1 MPYGRHSDQQGP
13 GRSPLHKVYWVLYP
27 SETQQGVSIVLSG
40 TNGRAQHDWGKDGML
55 RAALIFLLIAMVMAI
70 CGFTGIAGG
79 ATDIAKFLFFLFL
92 AVFLFLF
99 VMAILTGRS
108 HF

>member
-1 MPYGRHSDQQGP
+1 
-13 GRSPLHKVYWVLYP
+13 
-27 SETQQGVSIVLSG
+27 
-40 TNGRAQHDWGKDGML
+40 ML
-55 RAALIFLLIAMVMAI
+55 RSAFAFLAIAVVTAI
-70 CGFTGIAGG
+70 VGFSGIAGG

-108 HF
+108 RF